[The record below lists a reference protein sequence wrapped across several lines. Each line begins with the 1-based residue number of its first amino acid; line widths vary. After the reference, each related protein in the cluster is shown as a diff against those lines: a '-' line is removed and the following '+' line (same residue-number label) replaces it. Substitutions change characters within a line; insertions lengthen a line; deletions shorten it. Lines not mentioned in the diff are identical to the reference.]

1 MMDKLKTTYLRALIL
16 LNDISSYH
24 QSLNDEDEWSKK
36 MRLFKNCFVAL
47 DIFRDSFR
55 SFSSLL
61 RDNVA
66 LSGKARN
73 LKKRLIFINH
83 LRNIISGHLAE
94 NLLEKAVQWEPYIFS
109 DKTKE
114 NESAQLFL
122 AYKTLLESAIN
133 SFIDKESKQK
143 VFDTEIDLLYPS
155 NQTLFFDY
163 VGELNIDSI
172 YLLREI
178 LKILRDKIV
187 FLDENQVMTAYIKA
201 GETDFRLEE

>member
-1 MMDKLKTTYLRALIL
+1 MMDKQKTTYLRALIL
-16 LNDISSYH
+16 LDDISSYH
-24 QSLNDEDEWSKK
+24 QSLNNEDDWSKK

-61 RDNVA
+61 SDNTD
-66 LSGKARN
+66 LSDKARD
-73 LKKRLIFINH
+73 LKKRLLFINH
-83 LRNIISGHLAE
+83 IRNIISGHLAE

-109 DKTKE
+109 CEVKE

-143 VFDTEIDLLYPS
+143 VFNTEIDLLYPP
-155 NQTLFFDY
+155 NQTLFFNY
-163 VGELNIDSI
+163 VGGLNIDSI
-172 YLLREI
+172 YLLGEV

-187 FLDENQVMTAYIKA
+187 FLDKKAVLIAYAKA
-201 GETDFRLEE
+201 GDTDFRL